1 MTTTFLFMA
10 LPLRR
15 AGRWPALAALLL
27 LPLLV
32 RAQVAP
38 APAKVQVVT
47 RTLEQTLP
55 CPAGTLVRVRAEKA
69 TLRVQGWDKP
79 TVRVVLRLIA
89 RHPEREIAELEL
101 PAARYLIEKNGGV
114 IELANYFAQS
124 AEAAAVRSDLRAEYT
139 VQMPAGNPLQVVN
152 AYGQTSLTGLSGKQT
167 LEQDFGQITLFDLR
181 GSLSATA
188 RYADLHAANL
198 NLTFVCEADKSAL
211 RFTAASGS
219 YTIRNR
225 YGSVLLQPG
234 SDVKSIFIDGQ
245 RTEVKLDVLQ
255 PEQFSYN
262 LSAAHSTLVVP
273 ASYAEAVRKTP
284 GQQSLRL
291 ITPGGAPLIR
301 VLTSYAP
308 ITLHVVPLIIKH

>member
-1 MTTTFLFMA
+1 M
-10 LPLRR
+10 
-15 AGRWPALAALLL
+15 
-27 LPLLV
+27 
-32 RAQVAP
+32 
-38 APAKVQVVT
+38 
-47 RTLEQTLP
+47 
-55 CPAGTLVRVRAEKA
+55 
-69 TLRVQGWDKP
+69 
-79 TVRVVLRLIA
+79 
-89 RHPEREIAELEL
+89 
-101 PAARYLIEKNGGV
+101 ARYLIEKSGSV
-114 IELANYFAQS
+114 IDLVNYFAQ
-124 AEAAAVRSDLRAEYT
+124 APGAVAVRSDLRAEYT

-152 AYGQTSLTGLSGKQT
+152 AYGQTSFTGLTGKQT
-167 LEQDFGQITLFDLR
+167 LEQDFGQITLQDLR

-188 RYADLHAANL
+188 RYTDLNAANL

-211 RFTAASGS
+211 RLTAASGS

-225 YGSVLLQPG
+225 YGSVQLQPG